1 MNELEMILLLKSQV
15 EALEKR
21 LNDMTLL
28 MRRPGSEEYEKL
40 VDVVCDHENR
50 LNSLE
55 EGTAPI
61 CLDHFGAD

>member
-1 MNELEMILLLKSQV
+1 MILLLKSQV

-40 VDVVCDHENR
+40 VDVVCDHEKR
-50 LNSLE
+50 LNSIE
-55 EGTAPI
+55 VGTSPM
-61 CLDHFGAD
+61 CLDHLTDD

>member
-61 CLDHFGAD
+61 CLDNFGAD